1 MVRKVV
7 VTPTTSYI
15 LTPTME
21 TSNWVIRYFR
31 DKKDHFLRVQFVDK
45 VLSKVGSSNDD
56 TSNHCMTEFIFGWG
70 IRGTKDNT
78 IHRRFDLRLGRVPG
92 GLYNTWKMAKNGTA
106 SSHQHSRVKSD
117 LIRSSSLQGFEGPTD
132 HDTHGQYNMRRLHK
146 SSGTTL
152 LSNIAEEL
160 WTCFSSTRAIQKLPI
175 DDIKEIP
182 DIVRNG
188 VFYVNQLVLEVIRGS
203 TFIYTYLKR
212 QAIILLSALGIPDEL
227 FIELKDLRVRK

>member
-21 TSNWVIRYFR
+21 TSNRVIRYFR
-31 DKKDHFLRVQFVDK
+31 DKKNHFLRVQFVDK

-56 TSNHCMTEFIFGWG
+56 TSNHCMTEFIVLYVMVSLLFGWG
-70 IRGTKDNT
+70 IRGTKDYT

-92 GLYNTWKMAKNGTA
+92 GLCNTWKMAKNGIA

-160 WTCFSSTRAIQKLPI
+160 WTH
-175 DDIKEIP
+175 
-182 DIVRNG
+182 
-188 VFYVNQLVLEVIRGS
+188 IRKN
-203 TFIYTYLKR
+203 YKHY
-212 QAIILLSALGIPDEL
+212 
-227 FIELKDLRVRK
+227 